1 MRDAWAAPTRNDVHG
16 DLCAAWLSWPL
27 RYTCDAGV
35 NSAPPRRASALK
47 SGDEESF
54 QEGPACLS
62 LSSSIFPS
70 LSPFLLEFSY
80 SFWLVSA
87 HLPNSF
93 ILSVPNFSFLNLGK
107 FFSSFL
113 PFEIM
118 SHVSSISQPG
128 SDLRYSVGTC
138 SSVRVW
144 KKSPWGST
152 GCWKRRHEQSELC
165 VWLSRS

>member
-1 MRDAWAAPTRNDVHG
+1 MRDAWAAPTSNCVHW
-16 DLCAAWLSWPL
+16 DLSTTWSSWPL

-35 NSAPPRRASALK
+35 NSASPQKGILRLN
-47 SGDEESF
+47 
-54 QEGPACLS
+54 QETRNLSRKGQHVS

-70 LSPFLLEFSY
+70 LSPFLLEFSF

-87 HLPNSF
+87 RLPNSF

-118 SHVSSISQPG
+118 SHVSSVSQPG
-128 SDLRYSVGTC
+128 SDLRYSVGTF

-144 KKSPWGST
+144 KKSPWGNT